1 VLLKALELQGFKSFA
16 DKTVLNFDGSITAIV
31 GPNGS
36 GKSNISDAVRWVLGE
51 QSTRSLRGA
60 KMEDV
65 IFGGTEKR
73 SQLGFAE
80 VNLILDNSDGS
91 LNLPASE
98 VSVTRRY
105 YRSGESEYFINR
117 KSARLRDI
125 NELFMDTGLG
135 KEGYSNISQGKID
148 SILALK
154 STDRRDIFEEA
165 AGISRFRH
173 RKEDAESKLE
183 TTESNLLRINDKLS
197 EIMIQLEPL
206 KEQAKKAET
215 YLALSAEC
223 KGIEIALWL
232 EELDRISAE
241 AEKLTHDLNSASFI
255 LKQNQ
260 TDLNN
265 LYEEME
271 KASVSVLHYDEEIER
286 KRAQL
291 TELAREKAELE
302 KQIGV
307 AATAVE
313 GIRKNISQ
321 LQNDLDSQKGRS
333 DSLSDKISAQQAA
346 IAGNL
351 ASIEQLEA
359 EKQQLLLEN
368 ASLTESEAALSAE
381 LLRAQQD
388 QQTCKETLIR
398 LDASDAALAERKLQ
412 LAEQE
417 IRLADSLDQAKLRL
431 KDEQGRVQELSLQ
444 KKEAE
449 QVTQALGN
457 SISGYQLKLKL
468 MNDRLLSQREALD
481 SLKQEIDIRRS
492 RLTALQ
498 ELEQEYAGFNN
509 SVKYVLQA
517 AEKGVLRNIVG
528 PVSRLVHSE
537 DDVTIAIETA
547 AGGALQNIVVRTEE
561 DGKNAMLFLKKQNAG
576 RATFLPLNNL
586 RTNPIKTHF
595 DEVPGF
601 IGIASE
607 LVTFK
612 PEYQTIVDYIFG
624 RTLVFQDLDYSLAF
638 TRKNGNHY
646 HIVTLDGQVINP
658 SGAMTGGSVA
668 KTSGMISRSNEIL
681 RLKNELEKLD
691 EKNRSSSA
699 AFEEQEKKQYS
710 LNSELQRLQ
719 VQQQEKLQLC
729 ASVTASLSGAESAA
743 AACTE
748 AVEKAAADI
757 TACHNAVSD
766 CDSQLSTNQK
776 ARELCQANAS
786 AADRRYSELSEKA
799 SESSEQ
805 VRAVTTQSNEIS
817 AKIAVFRSENEHL
830 NSNISSLQELLDSMS
845 RENSDKNSL
854 IEAYLDSIRER
865 EQEAEGYRS
874 ELASLSHRES
884 EEQESYNSILA
895 ERNAIDAEKTKA
907 SSGIR
912 ELNETVLGMEREVS
926 RLQQKKTNLELTERQ
941 IIDRLWDNYEL
952 TRSTAAPFA
961 VPPESKAVG
970 QKRVAELHRKISA
983 LGSPNLGAIDDYK
996 RVNERFEYLDS
1007 QRQDVEKAKRDLLS
1021 VLQDISTEMTAI
1033 FTEEFG
1039 KIATNFS
1046 ETFTQM
1052 FGGGKATLVLEDPED
1067 PLSCGIDIKV
1077 QPPGK
1082 QLKTITLLSGGE
1094 KAFVAIALYFAILKV
1109 RPTPFCILDEIDAA
1123 LDDSNVGRFA
1133 SYLANLSDSTQ
1144 FIVITHR
1151 RGTMEESDTLYGVT
1165 MQEQGVSRIL
1175 QLDMDELIER
1185 LGISE

>member
-1 VLLKALELQGFKSFA
+1 MLLKALELQGFKSFA
-16 DKTVLNFDGSITAIV
+16 DKTTLNFDGSITAIV

-105 YRSGESEYFINR
+105 YRSGESEYYINR

-183 TTESNLLRINDKLS
+183 TTESNLLRIHDKIS
-197 EIMIQLEPL
+197 EITLQLEPL
-206 KEQAKKAET
+206 REQAKKAET

-232 EELDRISAE
+232 EELDRISADT
-241 AEKLTHDLNSASFI
+241 EKLSYDLNSSSFI

-260 TDLNN
+260 TELNN

-271 KASVSVLHYDEEIER
+271 RAAVSVLHYDEEIEH
-286 KRAQL
+286 KRSL
-291 TELAREKAELE
+291 LSDLAREKAEIE
-302 KQIGV
+302 KKIGV
-307 AATAVE
+307 AATAIE

-321 LQNDLDSQKGRS
+321 LRSDLDSQKGRS
-333 DSLSDKISAQQAA
+333 DSIADRIVAQQAA
-346 IAGNL
+346 IAENL
-351 ASIEQLEA
+351 SAIEHLET
-359 EKQQLLLEN
+359 EKQQLLAEN
-368 ASLTESEAALSAE
+368 ASLTESEARLSAE
-381 LLRAQQD
+381 LLHAQQ
-388 QQTCKETLIR
+388 QLQACKESLIR
-398 LDASDAALAERKLQ
+398 LDASDSALCERKLQ

-417 IRLADSLDQAKLRL
+417 LKLTEELAQAKQRSAA
-431 KDEQGRVQELSLQ
+431 EQETVLDLSRQ
-444 KKEAE
+444 KTEAE
-449 QVTQALGN
+449 EVTQSLGN

-468 MNDRLLSQREALD
+468 MGDRLLAQKESLD
-481 SLKQEIDIRRS
+481 ALKQEIDIRRS

-517 AEKGVLRNIVG
+517 AEKGALRNVVG
-528 PVSRLVHSE
+528 PVSRLLHSE
-537 DDVTIAIETA
+537 DEVAVAIETA

-561 DGKNAMLFLKKQNAG
+561 DGKNAMLFLKKHGAG
-576 RATFLPLNNL
+576 RATFLPMNSL
-586 RTNPIKTHF
+586 RTNPIKAKF
-595 DEVPGF
+595 DDIPGF

-607 LVTFK
+607 LVTYD
-612 PEYQTIVDYIFG
+612 PEFRIIIEYVLG
-624 RTLVFQDLDYSLAF
+624 RTLIFQDLDYSLAF

-658 SGAMTGGSVA
+658 SGAMTGGSVG

-681 RLKNELEKLD
+681 RLTSELNKL
-691 EKNRSSSA
+691 EEQNRTRSA
-699 AFEEQEKKQYS
+699 DFSEQEKKHYAI
-710 LNSELQRLQ
+710 NSELQRLQ
-719 VQQQEKLQLC
+719 VQQQEKLQLY
-729 ASVTASLSGAESAA
+729 ASLTASLSGSEAA
-743 AACTE
+743 LASCKEALEKVNADMTSCRAAVTE
-748 AVEKAAADI
+748 
-757 TACHNAVSD
+757 
-766 CDSQLSTNQK
+766 CDSQLTANQK
-776 ARELCQANAS
+776 ARELCLEETLSTEQNYQTLTAEAS
-786 AADRRYSELSEKA
+786 V
-799 SESSEQ
+799 SSEQ
-805 VRAVTTQSNEIS
+805 VRSVTTQCNDIT
-817 AKIAVFRSENEHL
+817 AKITVLSSENEHIA
-830 NSNISSLQELLDSMS
+830 SNIQSLQELLDSMTQ
-845 RENSDKNSL
+845 ENGDKNML
-854 IEAYLDSIRER
+854 IDSYLDSIRSL
-865 EQEAEGYRS
+865 EQES
-874 ELASLSHRES
+874 EVHQHELSALSLREAA
-884 EEQESYNSILA
+884 EQESYNSILS
-895 ERNAIDAEKTKA
+895 ERNAVDTEKTKA

-912 ELNETVLGMEREVS
+912 ELNETVLGMEREVA
-926 RLQQKKTNLELTERQ
+926 RLQQKKTNLELSERQ

-961 VPPESKAVG
+961 VAPESKAAG
-970 QKRVAELHRKISA
+970 QKKVAELHRKISA
-983 LGSPNLGAIDDYK
+983 LGSPNIGAIDDFK
-996 RVNERFEYLDS
+996 RVNERFEYLDN
-1007 QRQDVEKAKRDLLS
+1007 QRQDVERAKHDLLS

-1033 FTEEFG
+1033 FTEEFR
-1039 KIATNFS
+1039 KIADHFS
-1046 ETFTQM
+1046 NTFTQM
-1052 FGGGKATLVLEDPED
+1052 FGGGKATLVLEDPEN

-1151 RGTMEESDTLYGVT
+1151 RGTMEQSDTLYGVT